1 VLAPE
6 MCADSRKD
14 KGISV
19 NRFEACERLRSNRRQ
34 FGSYGRTSDKFR
46 SAGDPQTRRCN
57 GDDTKYALRPSGRSG
72 ALPYAPQC
80 LRR

>member
-19 NRFEACERLRSNRRQ
+19 NRFEACERLRSNRRESGSYLSVMSGLAVILPERTKIKSGSYN
-34 FGSYGRTSDKFR
+34 FGSTNNVE
-46 SAGDPQTRRCN
+46 SAFPARV
-57 GDDTKYALRPSGRSG
+57 
-72 ALPYAPQC
+72 
-80 LRR
+80 